1 MRFIRG
7 TASGK
12 RDTIGRVVG
21 DHGGSAAPAE
31 LGQVIRERG
40 A

>member
-7 TASGK
+7 IASGK

-21 DHGGSAAPAE
+21 DHGGSAATAV
-31 LGQVIRERG
+31 LGQTIRERTT
-40 A
+40 